1 MGFPLCAGAMT
12 SIFMGLEWM
21 GLSFGTGPYAA
32 LYCGMACAI
41 SSTMIVVKLLQEH
54 AEMDSSPG
62 RLTVGILIF
71 QDIWAII
78 VLAIQPDLANPEIL
92 GLLKTLGMI
101 VVLVIV
107 ALSYAKFV
115 MPAVFMVSSRSVELM
130 LVVALA
136 WCFLMGCFA
145 TLPFVGQSFELAALV
160 SGVALATFPYSAEF
174 IGKIKYLRDFFI
186 TLFFVGLGMQIP
198 VPSIS
203 AIGMAMVV
211 AFVVLAIRWLGIFTV
226 VSVLGGGS
234 RLATVATINLSQISE
249 FALAICSLGISFGH
263 VEGDTLTI
271 LIWTFAFLAI
281 LSSYLIGYNYHLY
294 G

>member
-1 MGFPLCAGAMT
+1 MGFPLCATAMT

-21 GLSFGTGPYAA
+21 GLSFGTGPYAT

-145 TLPFVGQSFELAALV
+145 TLPFIGQSFELAALI

-174 IGKIKYLRDFFI
+174 IGKIKYIRDFFI

-198 VPSIS
+198 VPSLEHVGKSIIIVF
-203 AIGMAMVV
+203 A
-211 AFVVLAIRWLGIFTV
+211 VLIIRWVSTFGV
-226 VSVLGGGS
+226 VWSISGTHPPI
-234 RLATVATINLSQISE
+234 RLAAIATMNLSQMGE
-249 FALAICSLGISFGH
+249 MCLVVCRFGQKLGHI
-263 VEGDTLTI
+263 D
-271 LIWTFAFLAI
+271 
-281 LSSYLIGYNYHLY
+281 
-294 G
+294 